1 MTFPETGA
9 KRSATVLTAS
19 IAPKDSDAVRLFY
32 KSGISTKTIS
42 PS

>member
-19 IAPKDSDAVRLFY
+19 IAPKDSHAVSLDDN
-32 KSGISTKTIS
+32 SGISTKTIS
-42 PS
+42 PN